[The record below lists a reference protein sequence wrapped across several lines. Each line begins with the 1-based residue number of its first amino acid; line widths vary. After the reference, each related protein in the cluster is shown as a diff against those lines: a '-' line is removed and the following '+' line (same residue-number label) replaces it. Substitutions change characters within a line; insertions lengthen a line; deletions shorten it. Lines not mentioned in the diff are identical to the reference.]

1 MARKHFL
8 FYIDGQPI
16 TPSRFLEDHRTR
28 ADMEA
33 EPTEVPIRE
42 GKTLELKFIPVRLKQ
57 TRDPRTFVVG
67 EMTPTGLVM
76 THYVETLAPCTN
88 PDVATADGEVP
99 FRILPGTNTAQL
111 FVEEGMGAV
120 PAFSVIDRQPEHPSR
135 RHILIGDF
143 WRGSIWTHSVKV
155 IPTRRSER
163 PRRVGAYYF

>member
-8 FYIDGQPI
+8 FYVDGQPI

-57 TRDPRTFVVG
+57 PRDPRTFVVG
-67 EMTPTGLVM
+67 EMTPTGLM
-76 THYVETLAPCTN
+76 MRHYVETPMSCADAGVVT
-88 PDVATADGEVP
+88 VDGEVP
-99 FRILPGTNTAQL
+99 FRMLPDTNTAQL

-120 PAFSVIDRQPEHPSR
+120 PAFIVVDRQPEQPIR

-143 WRGSIWTHSVKV
+143 WRGHIWTHSLQV
-155 IPTRRSER
+155 IPARRSER
-163 PRRVGAYYF
+163 PRRRMRFY